1 MTDTTTF
8 PQAEAATGPAFALH
22 PTDVLT
28 TLIVALL
35 APMFLGVSAG
45 NIDYARMAAFETV
58 NAYRA
63 RNHADLL
70 AIAQIVAYGLAAL
83 GSLSLSMAGD
93 ISLSMTLRL
102 RGNANA
108 LGRSAEQN
116 RRAIRESRFDQ
127 PAPHQEDSP
136 DAADTAPDPVQH
148 QYEADVAA
156 SLAATRKLVTESRS
170 RSQDAELVSTPV
182 PTIQAS
188 ATLPQPTEQQLQTL
202 WAEAMIDVAG
212 EFSASLLHL
221 PAAERKTAWMRAAAL
236 SSCATQLLSGAAEPV
251 FVARQG

>member
-1 MTDTTTF
+1 MTDTTTL
-8 PQAEAATGPAFALH
+8 PQAEAATGPAFPLH
-22 PTDVLT
+22 PTDILT
-28 TLIVALL
+28 TLIVAFL

-58 NAYRA
+58 SAYRA
-63 RNHADLL
+63 RNHADLF

-127 PAPHQEDSP
+127 PAPHQDNGKE
-136 DAADTAPDPVQH
+136 AADTAPDPVQH
-148 QYEADVAA
+148 RYEADVAA
-156 SLAATRKLVTESRS
+156 SLAATRKLVADSRS
-170 RSQDAELVSTPV
+170 RLQDAEPV
-182 PTIQAS
+182 PTPVLTPAIV
-188 ATLPQPTEQQLQTL
+188 TVPQPTEQQLQTL

-212 EFSASLLHL
+212 EFTASLLHL
-221 PAAERKTAWMRAAAL
+221 PAAERKTASMRAAAL